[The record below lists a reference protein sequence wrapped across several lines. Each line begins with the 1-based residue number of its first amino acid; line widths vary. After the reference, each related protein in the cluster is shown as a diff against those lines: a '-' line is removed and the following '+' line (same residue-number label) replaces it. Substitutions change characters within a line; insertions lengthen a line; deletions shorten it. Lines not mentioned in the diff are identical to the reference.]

1 VSTIRVTTIHDT
13 EEASAPLIDRAVGW
27 TVAARAWAVLAGPIS
42 VVLIAAHLTP
52 DEQGFYYAFASIVAF
67 QLLFDLGLG
76 FVVAQFASHEKAL
89 NQTARL
95 ATLLR
100 KTLQWYGVAATLT
113 IVSLLIGG
121 MLFFASK
128 ETVVWRGPWIALA
141 ILAGGALFITPL
153 LALLEGCGEVANVA
167 RVRAWQLAAS
177 NVAAWSVFLA
187 GGRLW
192 ASPAITGTSLL
203 VGGAWLLLA
212 RRHFFI
218 DLLRTPPTSMSW
230 RDEVWPFQWR
240 IALSWIASYL
250 IVHLFI
256 PVLFAARGPAEAGRL
271 GMSITLV
278 SAMFIAATAPL
289 TTKGPL
295 FGALVARRDFAALD
309 ARFFPTMWRSV
320 ALMLLGSVALFAGLL
335 LLRAIGHRWSAR
347 LLDPLPFALLL
358 GALLANT
365 IALAEAVYLRA
376 HKQEPFLGVYIATA
390 LVIVPATFVLG
401 RAYGAT
407 GMMLGYFAA
416 TALVTLGGGTWV
428 FQRKRRE
435 WHA

>member
-1 VSTIRVTTIHDT
+1 MTAT
-13 EEASAPLIDRAVGW
+13 PFIDRAVGW
-27 TVAARAWAVLAGPIS
+27 TVAARAWAVLAGPVS
-42 VVLIAAHLTP
+42 VVLIATHLTP

-100 KTLQWYGVAATLT
+100 KTLRWYAVAAMLT
-113 IVSLLIGG
+113 SASLLIFGT
-121 MLFFASK
+121 LFFASK
-128 ETVVWRGPWIALA
+128 GTVVWRGPWMALA

-153 LALLEGCGEVANVA
+153 LALLEGCGEVGDVA
-167 RVRAWQLAAS
+167 RVRAWQIAAS
-177 NVAAWSVFLA
+177 NIAAWSVFLA

-192 ASPAITGTSLL
+192 ASPAITGASLL
-203 VGGAWLLLA
+203 VGLTWILLT
-212 RRHFFI
+212 RRRFFLE
-218 DLLRTPPTSMSW
+218 LLRTPPAPMSW

-256 PVLFAARGPAEAGRL
+256 PVLFTARGPAEAGRL

-289 TTKGPL
+289 TTKAPL
-295 FGALVARRDFAALD
+295 FGTLVARRDFAALD

-320 ALMLLGSVALFAGLL
+320 AVMVLGSAALFAGLL
-335 LLRAIGHRWSAR
+335 LLRSSGHRWSAR

-365 IALAEAVYLRA
+365 IAFAEAVYLRA
-376 HKQEPFLGVYIATA
+376 HKREPFLGVYIATA

-416 TALVTLGGGTWV
+416 TAIVTLGGGTWV
-428 FQRKRRE
+428 FHRKRRE